1 MKHHGHGQG
10 TFRVPRGTDEI
21 SKTIAAG
28 VVVEDYDDEGMAAD
42 EEGEDEDEDADEE
55 ANGGGIQ
62 VLPIVYLTRSKQ
74 NAMAQKLRTARHIK
88 TLLQDHVEAAKESD
102 DTEEG
107 GGGGRRAGGA
117 SELPPP
123 SPPLNYNQQG
133 EASSSPTRRRD
144 ANNFHFGFPGD
155 LPPSQSAA
163 RKINGYLWVMLKGA
177 RYIFDGSYD
186 EIDLRFVSRRR
197 TRAKALTKLAED
209 KGELPTTSASSTLPT
224 ESSVALPGALSTTAV
239 RLLSAKKSPAAIDP
253 GRNEMVVGLHKTDA
267 RTIGNATSTALPGN
281 STKAGVK
288 RRKRRWVEVYNPY
301 PTFTTCQ
308 IGTCTP
314 S

>member
-1 MKHHGHGQG
+1 M
-10 TFRVPRGTDEI
+10 PRGTDEV

-28 VVVEDYDDEGMAAD
+28 VVVEDYDDEGMAVD

-55 ANGGGIQ
+55 VNGGGIQ

-88 TLLQDHVEAAKESD
+88 TLLQDHVEAER
-102 DTEEG
+102 EG
-107 GGGGRRAGGA
+107 GNTGGDGGGRRVEDG

-123 SPPLNYNQQG
+123 SPPLNYNQKG
-133 EASSSPTRRRD
+133 EASSSPTRRRN
-144 ANNFHFGFPGD
+144 ANNFHFGFPRD

-186 EIDLRFVSRRR
+186 EVDLRFALRRR
-197 TRAKALTKLAED
+197 TRAKARGKLAED
-209 KGELPTTSASSTLPT
+209 KGELPTLPAD
-224 ESSVALPGALSTTAV
+224 SSVALPGALSTTAV

-253 GRNEMVVGLHKTDA
+253 GRNEMVVSLHKTDT
-267 RTIGNATSTALPGN
+267 RTVGNATSTALPGI
-281 STKAGVK
+281 STKAEVK

-301 PTFTTCQ
+301 PTFATCQ
-308 IGTCTP
+308 IGTCNTVLVEERE
-314 S
+314 